1 MMSIPPSLRR
11 CFAGD
16 CPRKGSAGN
25 PDEWTAYR
33 NVAVGRQ
40 NGWTLDEMRTM
51 TVHQFMAVNDLM
63 GDEPSTNEYEYED
76 GGESRFFS

>member
-1 MMSIPPSLRR
+1 MRR

-16 CPRKGSAGN
+16 CPSNEPGGK

-33 NVAVGRQ
+33 NIAVGRQ

-63 GDEPSTNEYEYED
+63 GGDQDTTEYGYDD